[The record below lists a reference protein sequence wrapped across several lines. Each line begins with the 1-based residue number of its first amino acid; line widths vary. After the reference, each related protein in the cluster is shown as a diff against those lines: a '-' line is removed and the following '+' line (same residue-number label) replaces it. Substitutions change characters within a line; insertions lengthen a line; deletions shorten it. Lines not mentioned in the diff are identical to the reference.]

1 MENAQKGID
10 HNGGIISN
18 IHMDASMGNYKGEK
32 IRNSVITFEYIAAY
46 IICWMY
52 EKYYILKI

>member
-32 IRNSVITFEYIAAY
+32 IRNSVITFEYIAVVLEY
-46 IICWMY
+46 
-52 EKYYILKI
+52 K